1 MKHLFSSSGFKSELI
16 PTFVSNC
23 VNPGTPIDDSCDRL
37 LLLSMGSPYLVAVVV
52 LLLLLLLCETSMGP
66 GSVLLTCGS
75 DRGRSSWGEM
85 FSRLLQKQSRFKLIT
100 VQLGVGS
107 EEGERVCLPAA
118 AHILLMPSLVAV

>member
-37 LLLSMGSPYLVAVVV
+37 LLSMCSPYLVAVVV
-52 LLLLLLLCETSMGP
+52 LLLLLCETSMGP

-75 DRGRSSWGEM
+75 DRGRSSLGEM
-85 FSRLLQKQSRFKLIT
+85 FSRLLQKQCKFKLIT
-100 VQLGVGS
+100 V
-107 EEGERVCLPAA
+107 
-118 AHILLMPSLVAV
+118 

>member
-37 LLLSMGSPYLVAVVV
+37 FSMGSAYLVAVVV
-52 LLLLLLLCETSMGP
+52 LLLLLLLLLCEISIGP

-75 DRGRSSWGEM
+75 DRGRSSLGEM
-85 FSRLLQKQSRFKLIT
+85 FSKLL
-100 VQLGVGS
+100 
-107 EEGERVCLPAA
+107 
-118 AHILLMPSLVAV
+118 

>member
-37 LLLSMGSPYLVAVVV
+37 LALLLFSMGSPYLVAVVV
-52 LLLLLLLCETSMGP
+52 LLLLCETSIGP

-75 DRGRSSWGEM
+75 ERGRSSLGEM
-85 FSRLLQKQSRFKLIT
+85 FSRLLQEQSE
-100 VQLGVGS
+100 S
-107 EEGERVCLPAA
+107 EKIIV
-118 AHILLMPSLVAV
+118 

>member
-23 VNPGTPIDDSCDRL
+23 VNPGTPIDDSCDT

-52 LLLLLLLCETSMGP
+52 LLLLLCETSMGP

-75 DRGRSSWGEM
+75 DRGRSSLGEM
-85 FSRLLQKQSRFKLIT
+85 FSRLLQKQCKFILIT
-100 VQLGVGS
+100 V
-107 EEGERVCLPAA
+107 
-118 AHILLMPSLVAV
+118 